1 MGGVDAEPWRG
12 TATEGSSETPGSL
25 QSVQLLLLPLVQW
38 QLPGLFTGKCRERER
53 TLRGSYQNTGGQFDP
68 VGQVQVQIL

>member
-1 MGGVDAEPWRG
+1 MERDSHRGQFRNPRLLAECSASASSLGPVV
-12 TATEGSSETPGSL
+12 ATRA
-25 QSVQLLLLPLVQW
+25 
-38 QLPGLFTGKCRERER
+38 TGKCRERER